1 MRKQEIISKLL
12 FLMLFLL
19 LLTGFSSTRTT
30 NFELTKIDDFYSVI
44 KTTEW
49 RQAPKA
55 ERMEAVDL
63 SKHEVERLEF
73 QEFYYALIE
82 YPFVTDFIVQS
93 GYDKI
98 PTHLLQG
105 SNVFSR
111 LFMETDKPLDE
122 IIDFYHSGFYQNL
135 IEDDEEK
142 RAIYNTVQS
151 NLLLRPELTAKSS
164 DEAAK
169 LGKELAYKITREFYE
184 PVDSGSAALLNKNPI
199 EFSRRMAFSYQR
211 IDEIL

>member
-1 MRKQEIISKLL
+1 MRRYQIISKLL
-12 FLMLFLL
+12 FLMLYFLL
-19 LLTGFSSTRTT
+19 LTEFSSTRAT

-55 ERMEAVDL
+55 VRMEAVDL
-63 SKHEVERLEF
+63 SKQEVDRLEF

-105 SNVFSR
+105 SNVVRR

-122 IIDFYHSGFYQNL
+122 IIDFYHSDFYQNL
-135 IEDDEEK
+135 IKNNKE
-142 RAIYNTVQS
+142 RRTVYNTVLS
-151 NLLLRPELTAKSS
+151 NLLLRPELAAKSS
-164 DEAAK
+164 AQAVK
-169 LGKELAYKITREFYE
+169 SGKELAYKITREFYE
-184 PVDSGSAALLNKNPI
+184 PIEAGSASLLTNSSI
-199 EFSRRMAFSYQR
+199 GFSRRMMFSYQR